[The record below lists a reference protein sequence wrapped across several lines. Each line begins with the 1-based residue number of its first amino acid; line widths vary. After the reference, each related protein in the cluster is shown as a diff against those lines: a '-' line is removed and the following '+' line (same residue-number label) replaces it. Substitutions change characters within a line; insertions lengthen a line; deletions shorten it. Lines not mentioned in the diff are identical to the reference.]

1 MEKEIL
7 EAIKREA
14 EKRIP
19 HYGTHG
25 FEHTLRVFNLC
36 KRIGFSRSA
45 DRSVLLPAALLHDIA
60 RDEGDHEQAS
70 SSKARGI
77 LESMNYP
84 EDKIKAVADAI
95 STHSF
100 SGGRSPESLEAEIL
114 SDADKLDAIGAIGIY
129 RAAMYSAENGRP
141 IEAFIAHFHEKLL
154 KLKDTLHTEEA
165 RRLADSRHRFMLD
178 FLEQHSREQNINS
191 TDIRKIR

>member
-1 MEKEIL
+1 MDEGVL
-7 EAIKREA
+7 DAIKREA
-14 EKRIP
+14 EKLMP

-36 KRIGFSRSA
+36 RNIGVTKGA
-45 DRSVLLPAALLHDIA
+45 DLSVLMPAALLHDIM
-60 RDEGDHEQAS
+60 REGGDHERAS
-70 SSKARGI
+70 SARARDI
-77 LESMNYP
+77 LESLNYP
-84 EDKIKAVADAI
+84 VDKINTIANAI

-100 SGGRSPESLEAEIL
+100 GGGRSPESLEAEIL

-141 IEAFIAHFHEKLL
+141 NEDFIAHFHEKLL
-154 KLKDTLHTEEA
+154 KLKDMLHTEEA

-178 FLEQHSREQNINS
+178 FLEQHSREQNVNS
-191 TDIRKIR
+191 TD

>member
-1 MEKEIL
+1 MDDEVL

-14 EKRIP
+14 EKLMP

-36 KRIGFSRSA
+36 RSIGSGIRA
-45 DRSVLLPAALLHDIA
+45 DLSVLLPAALLHDIA
-60 RDEGDHEQAS
+60 RDEEDHERAS
-70 SSKARGI
+70 SSRARDV

-84 EDKIKAVADAI
+84 EDKIKAVVDAI

-100 SGGRSPESLEAEIL
+100 SGRRSPESLEAEIL

-141 IEAFIAHFHEKLL
+141 TRDFIAHFHEKLL
-154 KLKDTLHTEEA
+154 KLKDMLHTKEA
-165 RRLADSRHRFMLD
+165 KRLANSRHKFMLD
-178 FLEQHSREQNINS
+178 FLEQYNREKNNS
-191 TDIRKIR
+191 IDIQ

>member
-1 MEKEIL
+1 MDKEIL

-14 EKRIP
+14 EKLMP

-25 FEHTLRVFNLC
+25 FEHTIRVFNLC
-36 KRIGFSRSA
+36 KSIGFNKNA
-45 DRSVLLPAALLHDIA
+45 DLSVLLPAALLHDIA

-70 SSKARGI
+70 SLRARGI

-84 EDKIKAVADAI
+84 EDKISAVGDAI

-129 RAAMYSAENGRP
+129 RAAMYSAENGRT
-141 IEAFIAHFHEKLL
+141 IEDFIAHFHEKLL
-154 KLKDTLHTEEA
+154 KLKDMLHTEEA

-178 FLEQHSREQNINS
+178 FLEQHSREQNVNS
-191 TDIRKIR
+191 TD